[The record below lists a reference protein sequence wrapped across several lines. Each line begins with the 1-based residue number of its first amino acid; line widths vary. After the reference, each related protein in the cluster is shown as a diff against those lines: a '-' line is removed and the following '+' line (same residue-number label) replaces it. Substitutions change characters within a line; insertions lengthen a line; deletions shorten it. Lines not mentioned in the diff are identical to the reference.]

1 MHLDKRLLRL
11 AGENRLALALTVGLG
26 FLAGLFTIAQA
37 GALSQVVNRVFLEHQ
52 SLQQVSS
59 LLLVLLAALLIRALL
74 VWGGELAANRVAQ
87 GVKNALR
94 GRLLKQI
101 LALGPAYTSGEQTG
115 ELTSALVE
123 RVDALEAYF
132 SQYLPGL
139 VLAALVPLTIL
150 LVVFPVDLL
159 SGVVFLLTAPLIP
172 LFMVLIGSLA
182 QSLTQR
188 QWQTL
193 SRLSAYF
200 LDVLQGL
207 TTLKML
213 GSSQAQVEK
222 IARLSDQ
229 FRQKTMDVLRVTFLS
244 ALVLEMVATLSTAIV
259 AVEIGLRLL
268 YGRLSFEQAFFVL
281 LLAPE
286 FYLPLRTLG
295 ARFHSG
301 MSGVEA
307 AQRIFQILDI
317 PAREANPV
325 QDGALP
331 APETAVHGNIR
342 FQDVSVAFADERSAL
357 RGVTFE
363 IRQGQRLALVG
374 PSGSGKSTAAAL
386 LLRFID
392 PAQGEI
398 WVDGQR
404 LADIPVD
411 IWRSNVAWVPQSPY
425 LMNDT
430 VEANI
435 RLARPEAS
443 REQVIQA
450 ARQAEADEFI
460 QALPQ
465 GYDTLVGERGMRLS
479 GGEAQRLALARAFLK
494 DASLVILDEATA
506 NLDLVSEARLQSG
519 MKRLM
524 AGRTVLVI
532 AHRLNTVTQAD
543 RIVVLEQGRVVQS
556 GTHAELSQQTGL
568 YRNLLS
574 ALQARAWS
582 GTVAQISP
590 AGPLGLV
597 ETKFLESKIPEP
609 EYLQTQFPE
618 PERSSDTPLSEIDLL
633 PVSATPRRLPVWLRL
648 ARLASAMK
656 GWALLSILAGAA
668 TVLSGVGLMATSAYI
683 ISEAALQPS
692 IAVLEVAIV
701 GVRFF
706 GIARGLFR
714 YLERYLSHQ
723 ATFRL
728 LARLRTWFYQSLE
741 PLAPARLLSYHSGD
755 LLARILGDIQSL
767 EDFYVR
773 ALAPPFTAILA
784 LSIVFI
790 YISRFNLHL
799 ALALLIF
806 WLAVGVGLP
815 VLVRLLSLGAGDQL
829 VRQRAG
835 LSSAAVDFVQGLP
848 DLQVYGQAEHSA
860 MEIDQRGQALALVQ
874 RRLAGVNGLQI
885 ALTGGLS
892 NLGMWSILYLA
903 IPLVVTGQ
911 IQGVNLAVL
920 SLAALTSFEAVA
932 SLPAAAQHLQSNFQ
946 SARRLFEVVDA
957 LPQVQDPLNPLP
969 VPAQFD
975 LRVRD
980 LSFRYPGGD
989 PALRGLSF
997 DLLPGKRLAIVGPSG
1012 AGKSTLLNLLLR
1024 FWKFE
1029 DGQILWAGRDLRE
1042 YAQNDIRRSIGVVPQ
1057 RPYLFSASVRENL
1070 RLANPSA
1077 SEQELIAAAE
1087 RAQIH
1092 DFILSLPQ
1100 GYDTWIGEQGVRL
1113 SAGERQRLAIARALL
1128 KDAPL
1133 LVLDEATANLDA
1145 LTERKVLQAIYRWSA
1160 GRALLTITNR
1170 LAGMEWMDEILI
1182 LDGGRVVERGK
1193 HAELLAAGGMYS
1205 RLWELQNLFLPEDP
1219 SLASQDG

>member
-1 MHLDKRLLRL
+1 MHLDSRLLRFA
-11 AGENRLALALTVGLG
+11 AGNRLALALTVGLG
-26 FLAGLFTIAQA
+26 FLAGVFTIAQA

-59 LLLVLLAALLIRALL
+59 LLLVLLAVLLFRALL
-74 VWGGELAANRVAQ
+74 AWGSELAANRVAQ
-87 GVKNALR
+87 AVKNTLR
-94 GRLLKQI
+94 GRLLGQI
-101 LALGPAYTSGEQTG
+101 LRLGPAYTSGEQTG

-139 VLAALVPLTIL
+139 ALAVLVPLTIL
-150 LVVFPVDLL
+150 AVVFPVDFL

-172 LFMVLIGSLA
+172 LFMVLIGNLA
-182 QSLTQR
+182 QTLTRR

-207 TTLKML
+207 ATLKML
-213 GSSQAQVEK
+213 GRGQAQVEK
-222 IARLSDQ
+222 IAHLSDQ
-229 FRQKTMDVLRVTFLS
+229 FRQKTMDVLKVTFLS

-259 AVEIGLRLL
+259 AVEVGLRLL

-295 ARFHSG
+295 TRFHSG

-307 AQRIFQILDI
+307 ARRIFQILDT
-317 PAREANPV
+317 PA
-325 QDGALP
+325 Q
-331 APETAVHGNIR
+331 TAVPQPLENAALSIRNQDASIRNQDASIHNQDASIR
-342 FQDVSVAFADERSAL
+342 FQDVSVAFADQHSAL

-363 IRQGQRLALVG
+363 IREGQTLALVG
-374 PSGSGKSTAAAL
+374 PSGSGKSTVAAL

-404 LADIPVD
+404 LANMPAGA
-411 IWRSNVAWVPQSPY
+411 WRANVAWVPQSPY

-450 ARQAEADEFI
+450 ARQAEAHEFI

-465 GYDTLVGERGMRLS
+465 GYDTLVGERGARLS
-479 GGEAQRLALARAFLK
+479 GGEAQRIALARAFLK
-494 DASLVILDEATA
+494 DANLVILDEATA
-506 NLDLVSEARLQSG
+506 NLDPASEARLQSG
-519 MKRLM
+519 MARLM

-543 RIVVLEQGRVVQS
+543 QIVVLEQGKVVQS
-556 GTHAELSQQTGL
+556 GTHVELSRQPGL
-568 YRNLLS
+568 YRNLVS
-574 ALQARAWS
+574 ALQAHGAPPLEKTSEVLETSEVLHNRA
-582 GTVAQISP
+582 GRQP
-590 AGPLGLV
+590 AIPQ
-597 ETKFLESKIPEP
+597 SKTELTDVTAP
-609 EYLQTQFPE
+609 
-618 PERSSDTPLSEIDLL
+618 S
-633 PVSATPRRLPVWLRL
+633 RRLPIWLRL
-648 ARLASAMK
+648 VRLATAMK
-656 GWALLSILAGAA
+656 GWAVLSILAGAV

-692 IAVLEVAIV
+692 IAVLQVAIV

-728 LARLRTWFYQSLE
+728 LARLRVWFYQSLE
-741 PLAPARLLSYHSGD
+741 PLAPARLLSYRSGD

-784 LSIVFI
+784 GWIVFI
-790 YISRFNLHL
+790 YISSFSLQL
-799 ALALLIF
+799 ALALLVF
-806 WLAVGVGLP
+806 WLVVGVGLP
-815 VLVRLLSLGAGDQL
+815 VVVRLLSRSAGDQL
-829 VRQRAG
+829 VARRAG

-848 DLQVYGQAEHSA
+848 DLQVYGQAERSA
-860 MEIDQRGQALALVQ
+860 GEIARSGQALAEVQ
-874 RRLAGVNGLQI
+874 RRLAGVNGLQA

-892 NLGMWSILYLA
+892 NLGMWVILCLA
-903 IPLVVTGQ
+903 IPLVNSGQ
-911 IQGVNLAVL
+911 IQGVYLAVL
-920 SLAALTSFEAVA
+920 SLAALASFEAVA
-932 SLPAAAQHLQSNFQ
+932 GLPAAAQHLQSNTQ
-946 SARRLFEVVDA
+946 AARRLFEVVDA
-957 LPQVQDPLNPLP
+957 APQVQDPPSPLPLP
-969 VPAQFD
+969 VGSD
-975 LRVRD
+975 LRVRE
-980 LSFRYPGGD
+980 LSFSYPGGA
-989 PALRGLSF
+989 PALRGISF
-997 DLLPGKRLAIVGPSG
+997 DLPPGKRLAIVGPSG
-1012 AGKSTLLNLLLR
+1012 AGKSTLLSLLLR
-1024 FWKFE
+1024 FWNYIE
-1029 DGQILWAGRDLRE
+1029 GQILWAGRDLKE
-1042 YAQNDIRRSIGVVPQ
+1042 YTQNDIRQSISVVPQ

-1070 RLANPSA
+1070 LLGNPSA
-1077 SEQELIAAAE
+1077 SEQEIVAAAQQAE
-1087 RAQIH
+1087 IH
-1092 DFILSLPQ
+1092 EFITSLPQ

-1113 SAGERQRLAIARALL
+1113 SAGERQRLAITRALL
-1128 KDAPL
+1128 KQAPL

-1145 LTERKVLQAIYRWSA
+1145 LAERKVLQAIYRWSA
-1160 GRALLTITNR
+1160 GGALLVITHR
-1170 LAGMEWMDEILI
+1170 LVGMEWMDEILV
-1182 LDGGRVVERGK
+1182 LDGGLVVERGK
-1193 HAELLAAGGMYS
+1193 HVELLAAGGIYS
-1205 RLWELQNLFLPEDP
+1205 RLWELQNLVLPDNP
-1219 SLASQDG
+1219 SLTS